1 MGGLRVFL
9 WGSSV
14 QHLSF
19 GIGKVRASEGTGE
32 NKKVVVDFRDAGLK
46 RLLVRYARLERI

>member
-1 MGGLRVFL
+1 M
-9 WGSSV
+9 GSSV
-14 QHLSF
+14 QHPSF